1 MQLAEEHQAEELG
14 GTQCQRIS
22 SHMGPLLLGN
32 LLKGGCVLGK
42 FFFFFRNRWW
52 KMILFTRIWID
63 WTIQNRSF
71 SVCLS
76 SMIRYGHLISEV

>member
-42 FFFFFRNRWW
+42 FFF
-52 KMILFTRIWID
+52 
-63 WTIQNRSF
+63 SF
-71 SVCLS
+71 PEPLVENDFIYSD
-76 SMIRYGHLISEV
+76 MD